1 MIQPSIFSGYVKFVS
16 RRAKF
21 TRKIMGLGI
30 KMHFLLNMAMSSIYQ
45 HPYLDSMG
53 YVKFHGGSQ
62 IGSSTQRDE
71 EKHSKICETII
82 FQSQIRLFHAQIC

>member
-1 MIQPSIFSGYVKFVS
+1 
-16 RRAKF
+16 
-21 TRKIMGLGI
+21 
-30 KMHFLLNMAMSSIYQ
+30 MAMSSIYQ
-45 HPYLDSMG
+45 YPYMDSMG

-82 FQSQIRLFHAQIC
+82 FQSQIRLFHAQICWVVIFQGLSKFKMDLQWRTVSENGDGV